1 MAEASTTAELY
12 HRVAPPVARHAVQEA
27 RTCCRQPIFYR
38 DVAYTPT
45 APVAYATSPTYV
57 APGYTVVVPHY

>member
-1 MAEASTTAELY
+1 MKSFYLIAALGIAMLTGCTT
-12 HRVAPPVARHAVQEA
+12 V
-27 RTCCRQPIFYR
+27 YR

>member
-1 MAEASTTAELY
+1 MKSLLVLAALGAALLTGCTT
-12 HRVAPPVARHAVQEA
+12 V
-27 RTCCRQPIFYR
+27 YR

-45 APVAYATSPTYV
+45 APVVAASPTYV